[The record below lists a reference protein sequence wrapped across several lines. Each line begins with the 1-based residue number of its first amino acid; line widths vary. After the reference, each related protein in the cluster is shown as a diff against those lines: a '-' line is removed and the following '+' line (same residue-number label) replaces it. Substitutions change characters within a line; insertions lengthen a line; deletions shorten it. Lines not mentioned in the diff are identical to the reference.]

1 MITIEKATRSDSL
14 AIESL
19 DRVVWERRNGGQRT
33 MADAD
38 YTWRIWIEHALVY
51 TAKDDGKLVGV
62 ALAFP
67 AKSGRYCL
75 HKIFTA
81 EAYREQHAATL
92 LADAILHDT
101 DKLGV
106 DVFVNVFS
114 DNAKALLLFEKQG
127 FSAHPHQTDTNRV
140 TGTTL
145 LTRPAGRKP
154 FFSANNY
161 LYSIYR

>member
-62 ALAFP
+62 ALAFIP
-67 AKSGRYCL
+67 LG
-75 HKIFTA
+75 
-81 EAYREQHAATL
+81 
-92 LADAILHDT
+92 T
-101 DKLGV
+101 DHW
-106 DVFVNVFS
+106 S
-114 DNAKALLLFEKQG
+114 
-127 FSAHPHQTDTNRV
+127 
-140 TGTTL
+140 
-145 LTRPAGRKP
+145 
-154 FFSANNY
+154 
-161 LYSIYR
+161 